1 MAGIS
6 TERFSRYAFPLTAA
20 SLLAGAG
27 LRFILEPLT
36 GFFAGYLYFLP
47 AIVIGAATGGAPPAL
62 AATLIGTILGMVA
75 VGHDGLSAFD
85 LFLAGIF
92 YSNGLLIATIGAL
105 LRRRHAETLATAQE
119 LRLREAQLKSILDTV
134 PDAMIVFDQDG
145 TIKSFSAT
153 AEGMF
158 QWRADEIIGRSVTS
172 LLPKVHIS
180 GHDGY
185 PAIDLSLYNKDALR
199 RRRPVLG
206 QRKDKS
212 RFPIELTVGEVR
224 SSPPLYTAF
233 AYDLTFEKESQAKLE
248 SLQTELAHIARL
260 NAMGEMAAMLAHELN
275 QPLAAIINYQGG
287 LARMLESGRNISP
300 NALLPPLQKASAEAL
315 RAGEIIH
322 GIQSFV
328 SKRAGERETA
338 RLDALVS
345 EACSLALVGIDPAKF
360 SVRIQVAPELK
371 PVVVDKIQIQQVLLN
386 LVRNALEAMEEE
398 EAGEVVIGGR
408 SDDENSAEI
417 SVSDTGFGIPAPIAD
432 NLFKPFVT
440 SKPDG
445 MGLGLSICRR
455 IIESHGGKIW
465 VEPNS
470 PQGSIFR
477 FTLPTSRGTG

>member
-6 TERFSRYAFPLTAA
+6 IERLNRYAFSLTAA
-20 SLLAGAG
+20 ALLAGAG

-47 AIVIGAATGGAPPAL
+47 AIVIGATFGGAPPAL

-92 YSNGLLIATIGAL
+92 YLNGLLISAVGEL
-105 LRRRHAETLATAQE
+105 VRRRHAETLATAQE

-134 PDAMIVFDQDG
+134 PDAMIVFDQAG

-153 AEGMF
+153 AEQMF
-158 QWRADEIIGRSVTS
+158 QWRADEIIGRNFIALV
-172 LLPKVHIS
+172 PKAYILDI
-180 GHDGY
+180 DGY
-185 PAIDLSLYNKDALR
+185 PVIDLDVYNKDIFR
-199 RRRPVLG
+199 RGRSVLG
-206 QRKDKS
+206 KRKDRS
-212 RFPIELTVGEVR
+212 LFPIELTVGDAR

-233 AYDLTFEKESQAKLE
+233 VCDLTHEKEAEARLE
-248 SLQTELAHIARL
+248 SLQTELAHTSRL
-260 NAMGEMAAMLAHELN
+260 SAMGEMAATLAHELN

-287 LARMLESGRNISP
+287 VARMLESGRKISP
-300 NALLPPLQKASAEAL
+300 VALLPPLQKASAEAL

-345 EACSLALVGIDPAKF
+345 EACSLALVGVDPAKF
-360 SVRIQVAPELK
+360 SVRIEVAPELR
-371 PVVVDKIQIQQVLLN
+371 PVIVDKIQIQQVLLN

-398 EAGEVVIGGR
+398 EAGEVIIGGR
-408 SDDENSAEI
+408 SDEGDSAEI

-477 FTLPTSRGTG
+477 FTLPTLGAG